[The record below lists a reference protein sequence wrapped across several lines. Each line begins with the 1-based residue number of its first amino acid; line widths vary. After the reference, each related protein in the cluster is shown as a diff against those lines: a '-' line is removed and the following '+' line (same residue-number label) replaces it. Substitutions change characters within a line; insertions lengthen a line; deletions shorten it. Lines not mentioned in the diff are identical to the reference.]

1 MSERLA
7 VLLPLLSQYLTSYC
21 FFYYYLLMINE
32 GAVKTVHRVKETDR
46 EAPPSLLLRED
57 F

>member
-1 MSERLA
+1 
-7 VLLPLLSQYLTSYC
+7 
-21 FFYYYLLMINE
+21 MINE

-57 F
+57 FWQVMLFNMMETWVIIGVRKQR